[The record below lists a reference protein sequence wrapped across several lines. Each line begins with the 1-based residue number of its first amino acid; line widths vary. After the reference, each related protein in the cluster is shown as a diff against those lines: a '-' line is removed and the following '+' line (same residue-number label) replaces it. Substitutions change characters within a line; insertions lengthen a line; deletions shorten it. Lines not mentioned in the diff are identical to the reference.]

1 MQTTP
6 PVPRP
11 RILLVEDDIIT
22 SRFLKAALEGLPADV
37 EVADTASAAQAC
49 AEAAVHDLWL
59 IDANLPDGHGIDLLS
74 ALRARRPGTPAV
86 AHTADANGTL
96 HGQLRQAGFADTLI
110 KPISRA
116 ALLDVVRRALASR
129 PAAARAD
136 AGFDVAVDLQADP
149 EDWDETSALAALN
162 GQHKHLI
169 ALRELFLAELPGVRD
184 AVDQAVVRHD
194 EPALRS
200 QLHRL
205 QASCGFVG
213 AARLARA
220 VRQLHQMPA
229 SNQAHAG
236 FQDAVASLLH

>member
-6 PVPRP
+6 RAPRP

-22 SRFLKAALEGLPADV
+22 RSFLIAALEGLPAEV
-37 EVADTASAAQAC
+37 EVAGTLGEARAC
-49 AEAAVHDLWL
+49 AETVRHDLWL
-59 IDANLPDGHGIDLLS
+59 IDANLPDGHGIELLG
-74 ALRARRPGTPAV
+74 ALRSRHPGVPAV
-86 AHTADANGTL
+86 AHTADADGTL
-96 HGQLRQAGFADTLI
+96 HAQLRQAGFADSLI

-129 PAAARAD
+129 PAGARAGGGI
-136 AGFDVAVDLQADP
+136 AVAMERQADSQ
-149 EDWDETSALAALN
+149 DWDETSALAALN